1 MKDLKEKKLR
11 LLEQKLEY
19 EKNRLLEKH
28 YYLTEYEHDDKLD
41 KIVVDLQESLSRIEK
56 EFNKENI
63 KLNLYYDNE
72 KIKDPM
78 DYIHYNHGLKVYNK
92 YLSFI
97 EDCSWLLKFIKQ
109 QLEEGIDKEE
119 LTEIVVNFINGGL
132 NPHDWIKVDKEFAID
147 YFDKSVCYSCKSAV
161 FIEKESLVEEFIE
174 RLNVKEVY
182 EIELIEDKDNKD
194 LLNTLVETV
203 KGDEVNKT
211 IVVIKNAVEAIFDK
225 ESRLAFLTFLNNVC
239 SNKNIIIFFTCR
251 DLYELK
257 EYYGL
262 ANIHFGVCEDV
273 CFYNWNI

>member
-19 EKNRLLEKH
+19 EKNKLLEKH
-28 YYLTEYEHDDKLD
+28 YYLTQYEHDDKLD
-41 KIVVDLQESLSRIEK
+41 RIVVDLQESLSRIEK

-78 DYIHYNHGLKVYNK
+78 DYIYYNHGLKVYNK
-92 YLSFI
+92 YLSCI
-97 EDCSWLLKFIKQ
+97 EECSWLLKFIEQ
-109 QLEEGIDKEE
+109 QLEEGLDKEE
-119 LTEIVVNFINGGL
+119 LTEIVVNLINGGF

-239 SNKNIIIFFTCR
+239 SNK
-251 DLYELK
+251 
-257 EYYGL
+257 
-262 ANIHFGVCEDV
+262 AV
-273 CFYNWNI
+273 